1 MSLEVIIGNNQEAT
15 EIPESWLTALESVAH
30 EAARLALENAAEEDS
45 PLFHL
50 ATLEIAIVDDA
61 TSDQV
66 HRDFMDIEGPT
77 DVITFHH
84 GEIVIGAEVAERQA
98 AEYDEPL
105 AREILRYMV
114 HGLLHLAG
122 HEDEVAAERA
132 TMEAVQETIVARLWT
147 RDLRERLN
155 PDFLK

>member
-30 EAARLALENAAEEDS
+30 EAARLALKNAAEDDS
-45 PLFHL
+45 PLSLL
-50 ATLEIAIVDDA
+50 ATLEVAIVDDA

-98 AEYDEPL
+98 AEYGEPL
-105 AREILRYMV
+105 AREILRYFV

-122 HEDEVAAERA
+122 HEDTEPDARAA
-132 TMEAVQETIVARLWT
+132 MEAAQETIVAELWT
-147 RDLRERLN
+147 ADLRERLSS
-155 PDFLK
+155 F

>member
-1 MSLEVIIGNNQEAT
+1 MSLEVIIGNNQQIT
-15 EIPESWLTALESVAH
+15 EIPESWLTAFESVAH
-30 EAARLALENAAEEDS
+30 QAARLAMAHAAEDDA

-50 ATLEIAIVDDA
+50 ATLEVALVDDV

-66 HRDFMDIEGPT
+66 HRDFMEIEGAT

-98 AEYDEPL
+98 AEYGEPL
-105 AREILRYMV
+105 AREILRYFV

-122 HEDEVAAERA
+122 HEDADPAERA
-132 TMEAVQETIVARLWT
+132 AMEAAQEIIVTELWT
-147 RDLRERLN
+147 ADLRGRLN
-155 PDFLK
+155 S

>member
-1 MSLEVIIGNNQEAT
+1 MSLEVIIGNNQQAT

-30 EAARLALENAAEEDS
+30 EAARLALENAADEDC
-45 PLFHL
+45 PLSHL
-50 ATLEIAIVDDA
+50 ATLEVAIVDDE

-66 HRDFMDIEGPT
+66 HRDFMNIEGAT

-84 GEIVIGAEVAERQA
+84 GEIVIGAGVAERQA

-105 AREILRYMV
+105 AREILRYFV

-122 HEDEVAAERA
+122 HEDEDSQERA
-132 TMEAVQETIVARLWT
+132 TMEVAQESIIAMLWT
-147 RDLRERLN
+147 PDLRERLGS
-155 PDFLK
+155 F

>member
-1 MSLEVIIGNNQEAT
+1 M
-15 EIPESWLTALESVAH
+15 
-30 EAARLALENAAEEDS
+30 
-45 PLFHL
+45 
-50 ATLEIAIVDDA
+50 VDDA

-122 HEDEVAAERA
+122 HEDEDAAERA
-132 TMEAVQETIVARLWT
+132 TMEAAQESIVARLWT
-147 RDLRERLN
+147 PELRERLN
-155 PDFLK
+155 C

>member
-15 EIPESWLTALESVAH
+15 EIPESWLTALEIVAH
-30 EAARLALENAAEEDS
+30 EAADLAMEHAAAQDS
-45 PLFHL
+45 PLSHL
-50 ATLEIAIVDDA
+50 ATLEVALVDDL

-98 AEYDEPL
+98 AEYGEPL
-105 AREILRYMV
+105 AREILRYLV

-122 HEDEVAAERA
+122 HEDAEPEERA
-132 TMEAVQETIVARLWT
+132 TMEAAQETIVAVLWT
-147 RDLRERLN
+147 ADLRARLST
-155 PDFLK
+155 

>member
-15 EIPESWLTALESVAH
+15 EIPESWLTALESIAH
-30 EAARLALENAAEEDS
+30 QAAWLALENAAEDES

-50 ATLEIAIVDDA
+50 ATLEVALVDDV

-66 HRDFMDIEGPT
+66 HRDFMNIEGAT

-98 AEYDEPL
+98 AEYGEPL
-105 AREILRYMV
+105 AREILRYFV

-122 HEDEVAAERA
+122 HEDEDAAERA
-132 TMEAVQETIVARLWT
+132 AMEAAQEEIITVLWT
-147 RDLRERLN
+147 ADLRERLG
-155 PDFLK
+155 LE